1 MQVNLNVLGH
11 FKLEID
17 QVAAKFATDS
27 TRALLAYLAIEAGTH
42 ERAKLA
48 ALLWPE
54 QPEPTARQ
62 NLRQTLLF
70 LKQALGNGSAV
81 ENLLEITAKTIQFR
95 RELVNVDVD
104 HFRQLWAACSAHK
117 HGALVDCADCVSRLQ
132 QAVDLYQGE
141 FLSGLFIKNSPLFEE
156 WMLYLREQYHRQALE
171 ALYVL
176 TNRLEAEANYGQM
189 QQYAARQL
197 RLEPWREEAHRQMMY
212 ALALGGQGT
221 AALAQYAT
229 CQRVLAEELGVPPS
243 AETTELYEQIKADTF
258 DKVKEGRR
266 SSSRSYPPYPL
277 TQRPAHNLPVQL
289 TPFVGREAELAEI
302 RTRLQEPTMRL
313 LTLLGPGGIGKT
325 RLALEVAGQ
334 ILASPVKLETASRAG
349 YRNGVFMVSLAS
361 ISHSSAV
368 APAIANAIGLTLAGS
383 DPVQALGYAL
393 QHKQMLLI
401 LDNVEH
407 LLSTTAFGGT
417 TAEGKTTVELV
428 LALLQQAP
436 ALQIMA
442 TSRERLNL
450 RGEHL
455 YVVPGLAFTP
465 QATVAD
471 AVNWAAIRLFVQSA
485 RRVQQQFKVT
495 EANLPALL
503 RICTLVEGMPL
514 GLEMA
519 AAWVDQLSPTEIA
532 AELEKSLDLLAF
544 TWYDTPERH
553 QSMRAV
559 FAWSWHLLNETEQ
572 RVLRRLS
579 IFRGGFTR
587 DAAETITGAS
597 LRVLMSLMHK
607 SLLQRSIAQGDS
619 LVKEGRYTLHELL
632 RQFAHEQLRALPT
645 EWEMMMKLYSEFYL
659 DFTAQREQRLMYND
673 PQAAAG
679 ELQTEL
685 DNIRQ
690 AWLWTAEHP
699 GDGVHLAQSAY
710 GLWQFYQL
718 IGLSTEGAA
727 VFRLAIAQLQTLVPV
742 PVTAKSAVDSRVH
755 LMIKLQAIEA
765 CMLSDQ
771 SKALAAQVAA
781 QQALALSVAHKASE
795 GELISYLALTLSY
808 FYNGQLAE
816 AAQYAEQVLQHVYQA
831 QHSGPTG
838 APQTLLHDAE
848 VTAHRFLGA
857 IATFTDNYPAARRRF
872 TQSLQ
877 LCQQLGKV
885 RGEIHAL
892 VNLANIARCQ
902 QNFSVARRE
911 YEQALPLASKLNY
924 RWGEGVVQYEL
935 ADVIRGLGEYSL
947 ALAMF
952 ERAID
957 IFNQI
962 SDILRVIY
970 TTVSLSRL
978 YSYLGDYDRAQAM
991 LQQALQLPNEVTSP
1005 DARQDIWIATAV
1017 LHLHTGKAEQAL
1029 QAALRCWQSAREVHS
1044 LRYEG
1049 KALIYIGYAQENLSQ
1064 PKLAQESYQHAVQ
1077 LYQQLDIVPMLVE
1090 ARAGLARMA
1099 LSQGDLVGA
1108 QTHVEAILPILA
1120 VQPLLG
1126 MDEPFLVYLTCHR
1139 VLTAIQDARAML
1151 LLQTGY
1157 HLLQSYANHI
1167 TDNNLRRSFLE
1178 RVPVHHMLQQ
1188 LYAEKK
1194 GEFHLFQ
1201 TRSA

>member
-1 MQVNLNVLGH
+1 MQINLNVLGH
-11 FKLEID
+11 FQLEID
-17 QVAAKFATDS
+17 QAAAKFATDS

-54 QPEPTARQ
+54 QPESIARQ

-81 ENLLEITAKTIQFR
+81 ENLLEITAKTIQFHR
-95 RELVNVDVD
+95 DLVNIDVY
-104 HFRQLWAACSAHK
+104 HFRQLWAACRAHE
-117 HGALVDCADCVSRLQ
+117 HGALVDCADCISRLQ
-132 QAVDLYQGE
+132 QAADLYQGE
-141 FLSGLFIKNSPLFEE
+141 FLSGIFIKNSPPFEE
-156 WMLYLREQYHRQALE
+156 WVLYLREQLHRQALE
-171 ALYVL
+171 ALHVL
-176 TNRLEAEANYGQM
+176 TNCLEAAADYGQM
-189 QQYAARQL
+189 QHYAARQL
-197 RLEPWREEAHRQMMY
+197 RLEPWREEAHRQMMR
-212 ALALGGQGT
+212 ALALSGQGT

-243 AETTELYEQIKADTF
+243 TETTELYEQIKADTF
-258 DKVKEGRR
+258 DKMKEGTRA
-266 SSSRSYPPYPL
+266 SSLPYPL

-289 TPFVGREAELAEI
+289 TPFVGREVELVEI
-302 RTRLQEPTMRL
+302 RTRLQDSTMRL

-334 ILASPVKLETASRAG
+334 ILASPVKLEIESRAG
-349 YRNGVFMVSLAS
+349 YRDGIFIVSLAS

-383 DPVQALGYAL
+383 DPVQALRYAL

-407 LLSTTAFGGT
+407 LLSTSPFGGT
-417 TAEGKTTVELV
+417 TVAGKTTVELV

-471 AVNWAAIRLFVQSA
+471 AVTWAAIRLFVQSA

-532 AELEKSLDLLAF
+532 AELEKSLDFLAF

-559 FAWSWHLLNETEQ
+559 FAWSWHLLSETEQ

-587 DAAETITGAS
+587 EAAETITGAS
-597 LRVLMSLMHK
+597 LRVLMSLTHK

-619 LVKEGRYTLHELL
+619 QVHEGRYTLHELL
-632 RQFAHEQLRALPT
+632 RQFAQEQLRAIPA

-659 DFTAQREQRLMYND
+659 DFVAQREQRLMYNA

-690 AWLWTAEHP
+690 AWLWAADHP

-718 IGLSTEGAA
+718 SGLCTEGVA
-727 VFRLAIAQLQTLVPV
+727 VFRLAIAQLQTLIPV
-742 PVTAKSAVDSRVH
+742 PMTAESAVDSRVH

-771 SKALAAQVAA
+771 GKAHAAQVAA
-781 QQALALSVAHKASE
+781 QQALALSIAHQASE

-816 AAQYAEQVLQHVYQA
+816 SAQYAEQVLQHVHQMP
-831 QHSGPTG
+831 HRGPTG
-838 APQTLLHDAE
+838 ASQALLHDAE
-848 VTAHRFLGA
+848 VIAYRFLGA
-857 IATFTDNYPAARRRF
+857 IATFKDNYVTARSRF

-902 QNFSVARRE
+902 QNFPVARRG
-911 YEQALPLASKLNY
+911 YEQALPLANKLTY

-935 ADVIRGLGEYSL
+935 ADVIRGQGEYAL
-947 ALAMF
+947 ALAML

-957 IFNQI
+957 IFSEI
-962 SDILRVIY
+962 SDVLRLIY
-970 TTVSLSRL
+970 TTAALSRL
-978 YSYLGDYDRAQAM
+978 YSYLGAYGRAQAM
-991 LQQALQLPNEVTSP
+991 LQEALQLTDEFTSP
-1005 DARQDIWIATAV
+1005 DAQKDIWIAAAV

-1029 QAALRCWQSAREVHS
+1029 QDALRCWQSSREMDS
-1044 LRYEG
+1044 LRSEG
-1049 KALIYIGYAQENLSQ
+1049 KALIYVGYVHESLDQ
-1064 PKLAQESYQHAVQ
+1064 PNLAQAAYQHALQ
-1077 LYQQLDIVPMLVE
+1077 LYQQLDIVPTLAE
-1090 ARAGLARMA
+1090 AQAGLARMA
-1099 LSQGDLVGA
+1099 LMQGDLVEA
-1108 QTHVEAILPILA
+1108 RTHVEAILPILA
-1120 VQPLLG
+1120 AHPSIG

-1139 VLTAIQDARAML
+1139 VLAASQDARALL

-1157 HLLQSYANHI
+1157 HLLQSYANQI
-1167 TDNNLRRSFLE
+1167 TDPELRRSFLE
-1178 RVPVHHMLQQ
+1178 KVPVHRMLQQ

-1194 GEFHLFQ
+1194 SEFQLLQ
-1201 TRSA
+1201 THIA